1 MTKKTLPLLF
11 ALAICS
17 SHVAAADLI
26 QNGGFEADGFE
37 TYAPAG
43 WTLHEEGAIGGS
55 IVTSAAQ
62 SPASGYGTAG
72 AASGSFYALL
82 DAFYPSQNALIQTF
96 VAPELTK
103 ATLSFALFVNDQSV
117 DGAVRISGAGLD
129 YTTADLNRH
138 VRVDILSANASPF
151 ATGKEVLR
159 TFYLG
164 GATGRSFGDLSNAY
178 IGFSFDVTDLL
189 ASGGT
194 YKLRFANVANDAALQ
209 LGVDNVSLNVTA
221 VPEPES
227 WALMLAGI
235 GMVGAIAR
243 RRLA

>member
-1 MTKKTLPLLF
+1 
-11 ALAICS
+11 
-17 SHVAAADLI
+17 
-26 QNGGFEADGFE
+26 
-37 TYAPAG
+37 
-43 WTLHEEGAIGGS
+43 
-55 IVTSAAQ
+55 
-62 SPASGYGTAG
+62 
-72 AASGSFYALL
+72 
-82 DAFYPSQNALIQTF
+82 
-96 VAPELTK
+96 
-103 ATLSFALFVNDQSV
+103 
-117 DGAVRISGAGLD
+117 
-129 YTTADLNRH
+129 
-138 VRVDILSANASPF
+138 
-151 ATGKEVLR
+151 
-159 TFYLG
+159 
-164 GATGRSFGDLSNAY
+164 Y